1 MSRTV
6 VLGAIVAT
14 AFVAVATIKDAR
26 TTAVAERSSPR
37 IVGALDTSRDRL
49 AITVK
54 EMTARVALQPDNA
67 TAVVGLAEALLRM
80 QRVNQDDR
88 SGRAAIDRLD
98 AFLSRHPN
106 HYEAAR
112 WKASALV
119 SQHRFTEGIGQANRL
134 IARDPRDGWNYGVLG
149 DAYLELGDYEQAFA
163 AFDRMGALQPGPP
176 AYARVA
182 YALEL
187 KGDLQGAVEY
197 MQRAADG
204 TTSNDTESQA
214 WHFSQLGMLYLQQG
228 KRADATREFERALAT
243 FPSYP
248 AAIEG
253 LARVRVAGGELKAA
267 RTLYREQFARTP
279 ATHLAAAVG
288 DLSAALGDA
297 ADARRYYEMAAQI
310 ERGIW
315 ANGPRQPQV
324 MSRLL
329 SERGHDLATSLSLAE
344 EAAARQ
350 RDIFTMDTLAWACFK
365 SGMLAEA
372 ARYSTEALRTG
383 SRDARLLYH
392 AAAIR
397 FAAGDAANARALLDR
412 LPSRDMADVLIAA
425 GVEQL
430 ERSLRQ

>member
-1 MSRTV
+1 MARTV

-14 AFVAVATIKDAR
+14 AFVVVATIKDAR
-26 TTAVAERSSPR
+26 TTAVAEVPAPS
-37 IVGALDTSRDRL
+37 VGVLDTSRDRL
-49 AITVK
+49 AVTVK
-54 EMTARVALQPDNA
+54 EMTARLALQPDNA
-67 TAVVGLAEALLRM
+67 AAVVRLAEVLLRL
-80 QRVNQDDR
+80 QRINQDDR
-88 SGRAAIDRLD
+88 SGRAAIERLD
-98 AFLSRHPN
+98 AFLSRHPH

-112 WKASALV
+112 LKASALV
-119 SQHRFTEGIGQANRL
+119 SQHRFTEAIAHANRL
-134 IARDPRDGWNYGVLG
+134 IARDPRDAWNYGVLG

-176 AYARVA
+176 AYARVS

-187 KGDLQGAVEY
+187 KGDLQGALEY

-204 TTSNDTESQA
+204 TTPNDAESQA
-214 WHFSQLGMLYLQQG
+214 WHFSQLGTLYLQQG
-228 KRADATREFERALAT
+228 LRASATREFERALAT
-243 FPSYP
+243 FPHYP

-288 DLSAALGDA
+288 DLSTVLGDA
-297 ADARRYYEMAAQI
+297 ADARRYHEMAEQI

-315 ANGPRQPQV
+315 AGGQRQPQV

-329 SERGHDLATSLSLAE
+329 SERGRDLATALSLGE

-350 RDIFTMDTLAWACFK
+350 RDIFTMDTVAWAYFK
-365 SGMLAEA
+365 SGRLDEA
-372 ARYSTEALRTG
+372 VRNSTAALRTG

-392 AAAIR
+392 AAEIR
-397 FAAGDAANARALLDR
+397 YASGDAAGARALLNR
-412 LPSRDMADVLIAA
+412 LPSRDITDVLIAE
-425 GVEQL
+425 GVTRLEQ
-430 ERSLRQ
+430 SLRQ

>member
-6 VLGAIVAT
+6 VLGSIVAT
-14 AFVAVATIKDAR
+14 AFVVVATIKDAR
-26 TTAVAERSSPR
+26 TIAVAEVPAAGNLG
-37 IVGALDTSRDRL
+37 VLDTSRDRL

-54 EMTARVALQPDNA
+54 EMTARLVLQPDNA
-67 TAVVGLAEALLRM
+67 AAVARLAEVLLRL
-80 QRVNQDDR
+80 QRINQDDR
-88 SGRAAIDRLD
+88 SGRAAVERLD
-98 AFLSRHPN
+98 AFLSRHPG
-106 HYEAAR
+106 HYETAR
-112 WKASALV
+112 LKASALV
-119 SQHRFTEGIGQANRL
+119 SQHRFSEGIAHANRL
-134 IARDPRDGWNYGVLG
+134 IARDPRDAWNYGVLG

-176 AYARVA
+176 AYARVS

-187 KGDLQGAVEY
+187 KGDLDGAVEY

-204 TTSNDTESQA
+204 TTPNDAESQA

-228 KRADATREFERALAT
+228 LRANATREFERALAT
-243 FPSYP
+243 FPHYP

-297 ADARRYYEMAAQI
+297 ADSRRYHEMAEQI

-315 ANGPRQPQV
+315 AGGQRQPQV

-329 SERGHDLATSLSLAE
+329 SERGRDLATALSLGE

-350 RDIFTMDTLAWACFK
+350 RDIFTMDTVAWAHFT
-365 SGMLAEA
+365 SGRLDEA
-372 ARYSTEALRTG
+372 VRSSTEALRTG

-392 AAAIR
+392 AAEIR
-397 FAAGDAANARALLDR
+397 YAAGDAAGARALLNR
-412 LPSRDMADVLIAA
+412 LPSRDITDVRIAE
-425 GVEQL
+425 GVTRLEQ
-430 ERSLRQ
+430 SLRQ

>member
-6 VLGAIVAT
+6 VLGAIVAA
-14 AFVAVATIKDAR
+14 AFVVVATIKDAQ
-26 TTAVAERSSPR
+26 TKAVAEVSPPR
-37 IVGALDTSRDRL
+37 IAGTLDTSRDRL

-54 EMTARVALQPDNA
+54 EMTARVTLQPDNA
-67 TAVVGLAEALLRM
+67 AAVVGLADALLRL

-98 AFLSRHPN
+98 AFLSRHPH
-106 HYEAAR
+106 HYDAAR

-119 SQHRFTEGIGQANRL
+119 SQHRFTEGIAQANRL
-134 IARDPRDGWNYGVLG
+134 IARDPRDAWNYGVLG
-149 DAYLELGDYEQAFA
+149 DAYLELGDYDKAFA
-163 AFDRMGALQPGPP
+163 AFDRMGALQPGPL

-187 KGDLQGAVEY
+187 KGDLQGALEY
-197 MQRAADG
+197 MQHAANG
-204 TTSNDTESQA
+204 TTPNDLESQA
-214 WHFSQLGMLYLQQG
+214 WHFSQVGMLYLQQG
-228 KRADATREFERALAT
+228 KRADATREFERAAAT
-243 FPSYP
+243 FPNYP

-253 LARVRVAGGELKAA
+253 LARVRVAGGELKAT
-267 RTLYREQFARTP
+267 RMLYREQVARTP
-279 ATHLAAAVG
+279 ATHLATAVG

-297 ADARRYYEMAAQI
+297 ADARRYYEMAEQI

-315 ANGPRQPQV
+315 AGGQRQPQV

-329 SERGHDLATSLSLAE
+329 SERGGDLATALSLAE
-344 EAAARQ
+344 EAAVRQ
-350 RDIFTMDTLAWACFK
+350 RDIFTMDTLAWAYFK
-365 SGMLAEA
+365 SGRLAEA
-372 ARYSTEALRTG
+372 ARASTEALRTG

-397 FAAGDAANARALLDR
+397 FASGDAPNAQALLDR
-412 LPSRDMADVLIAA
+412 LPSRDITDVLIAE
-425 GVEQL
+425 GVKQL